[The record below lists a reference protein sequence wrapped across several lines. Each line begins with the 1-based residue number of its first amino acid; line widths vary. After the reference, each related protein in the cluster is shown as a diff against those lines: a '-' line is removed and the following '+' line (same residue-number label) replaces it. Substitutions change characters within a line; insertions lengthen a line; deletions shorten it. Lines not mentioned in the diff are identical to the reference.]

1 MEGHERQQS
10 SDRPVTSGIKRVA
23 LSEPWTSFE
32 KLLKVALYLLVLLIA
47 VACVRPIAQTL
58 EIVALDRLGAFA
70 TGAAVG
76 LSCFVAAVLVLTGRT
91 SLRTFG
97 RIWVA
102 VYGLLITA
110 ALGVG
115 LFLYKN
121 DAVETG
127 KDFASFIC
135 FGSAIIIGSSRAAWS
150 VLRGP
155 LLLACSL
162 SVLLGVVG
170 IMQFLKFAGDLEAG
184 IRVAGRD
191 ASLNNLLPVFGMLPL
206 ALFTMSWWRRTGLI
220 IIFFAWCSATT
231 AAVLLQGRL
240 ESSYWICCG
249 LITVILVICNYCTVG
264 FRPTTNRSFVVVVA
278 VCVMGISM
286 ALLGGTIRAQTSSLL
301 ERLDGKI
308 EIGKKYD
315 SGAIAVL
322 GSENERWRIF
332 YDCWSDFG
340 LVERIRGRGMGGSF
354 EWLASIEASVNERSR
369 RERQDALWL
378 DDAKTFGRRQIEVGL
393 GIPFIKGGLL
403 LTGWIILGA
412 FVAIAAAIR
421 SRSPFAVVC
430 ALVIIVNGAYDVFG
444 GDFITGALA
453 KMLGEGLPIGFLLS
467 HGWRSDPWVTVLRA
481 RPLSEPGRHIPA
493 IPEPSPKT

>member
-1 MEGHERQQS
+1 M
-10 SDRPVTSGIKRVA
+10 A
-23 LSEPWTSFE
+23 LSEPQTSFE
-32 KLLKVALYLLVLLIA
+32 KSLKVALYLLVLLTA
-47 VACVRPIAQTL
+47 FASARPLAQNSEISTL
-58 EIVALDRLGAFA
+58 DGLGALA

-76 LSCFVAAVLVLTGRT
+76 LSFAIAVLLVLTGRA
-91 SLRTFG
+91 SLRPFG
-97 RIWVA
+97 HMWVG

-121 DAVETG
+121 DPTETA

-135 FGSAIIIGSSRAAWS
+135 FGSAVVIGSSRATWS

-155 LLLACSL
+155 LLLMCLL
-162 SVLLGVVG
+162 SVLLSFVGV
-170 IMQFLKFAGDLEAG
+170 MQFRQFAGDVATG
-184 IRVAGRD
+184 TRVAGGD
-191 ASLNNLLPVFGMLPL
+191 TSLNNLLPVFGMLPL
-206 ALFTMSWWRRTGLI
+206 VIFTMPWWRRTGLLI
-220 IIFFAWCSATT
+220 IVLAWCSAIT
-231 AAVLLQGRL
+231 AAVLLQSRL
-240 ESSYWICCG
+240 ESAYWICCG

-264 FRPTTNRSFVVVVA
+264 FRPTTNRSFVVVVV

-286 ALLGGTIRAQTSSLL
+286 ALLGGTIRAQASSLL
-301 ERLDGKI
+301 ERLNGKI
-308 EIGKKYD
+308 EIDRKYD
-315 SGAIAVL
+315 GGALAVL
-322 GSENERWRIF
+322 GSENERWGILC
-332 YDCWSDFG
+332 DCWSDFG

-354 EWLASIEASVNERSR
+354 EWFASIEAEVNEQSR

-444 GDFITGALA
+444 GDFIIGALA

-481 RPLSEPGRHIPA
+481 RPLSESGRHVPA
-493 IPEPSPKT
+493 IPGPSPKT